1 MRYDRGREG
10 ITRWFTARCW
20 ASWVISGVGLALAG
34 LSLWY
39 LIVLKARYIGT
50 AFASGGIVIVLRSI
64 EVLLLAG
71 FSLVLLYGGY
81 WVASSTYDDDRLWW
95 AGLWT
100 IVGLAGVVA
109 LVALVTAFQV
119 MQGRTVSD
127 PILVQEMLLAAGGG
141 ALAGLLI
148 GISTVRESVEEER
161 ARRQRDTL
169 LFVNR
174 LLRHNVLNG
183 MNIIQGN
190 TDRIHE
196 RVDDGE
202 ADRYLASTREQSE
215 AIVDLIQDVRA
226 LMRSVSGE
234 ERLQGISLASSLEPA
249 VDNVRSAY
257 PDATIACD
265 PVPDSPVRAD
275 RLLDAV
281 FENLLTN
288 AVEHND
294 SDAPHV
300 EVAVADRSDG
310 VAIRIADNGPGV
322 PTEIRNRVFEPG
334 EYGTES
340 TGQGLGLYLVATL
353 VERYG
358 GEVAIEDSEPRGT
371 VFVVELQRH

>member
-1 MRYDRGREG
+1 
-10 ITRWFTARCW
+10 
-20 ASWVISGVGLALAG
+20 
-34 LSLWY
+34 
-39 LIVLKARYIGT
+39 
-50 AFASGGIVIVLRSI
+50 
-64 EVLLLAG
+64 
-71 FSLVLLYGGY
+71 
-81 WVASSTYDDDRLWW
+81 
-95 AGLWT
+95 
-100 IVGLAGVVA
+100 VVA

-119 MQGRTVSD
+119 MQGRTVSE

-148 GISTVRESVEEER
+148 GISTVRESVEGER

-202 ADRYLASTREQSE
+202 ADRYLASTRERSE

-249 VDNVRSAY
+249 VENVRSAY
-257 PDATIACD
+257 PDATIDCD

-371 VFVVELQRH
+371 VFVVELQYH